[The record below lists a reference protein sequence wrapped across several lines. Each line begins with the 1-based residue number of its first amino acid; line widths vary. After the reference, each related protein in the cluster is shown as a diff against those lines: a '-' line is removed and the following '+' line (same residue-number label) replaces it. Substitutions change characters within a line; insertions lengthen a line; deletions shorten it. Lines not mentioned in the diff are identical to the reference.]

1 MSKIDFLISDLK
13 KSFFII
19 ENFII
24 FIVYIF
30 IMVYALIKCIDILL
44 GRETNVW
51 KVKYIKNKIVLFML
65 FLSYIMC
72 FINFHYN

>member
-1 MSKIDFLISDLK
+1 
-13 KSFFII
+13 
-19 ENFII
+19 
-24 FIVYIF
+24 
-30 IMVYALIKCIDILL
+30 MVYALIKCIDILL